1 MIFLTLVYNL
11 NKKSKLYYAPEHG
24 FAYILQN
31 ISREEAQ
38 KDQAEQVLRICVF
51 HTSEEDEVAS
61 ETDVSIV
68 IEGHEVLDNC
78 GSVAKDCLLLVGI
91 IYAMNLKNE
100 VHF

>member
-1 MIFLTLVYNL
+1 MKVN
-11 NKKSKLYYAPEHG
+11 
-24 FAYILQN
+24 
-31 ISREEAQ
+31 
-38 KDQAEQVLRICVF
+38 
-51 HTSEEDEVAS
+51 TSEEDEVAS

-91 IYAMNLKNE
+91 IYAMNLKNK